1 VVLGRLGRAVVL
13 FLCCEAILA
22 VRFNPGVLYGGW
34 LLVLLTLK
42 HYLLFQ
48 LQLPTVGAYI
58 TLLYSGFATVC
69 LTFMW
74 RVVVARGPLVG
85 LLAKVAFTP
94 GWHRGYKVLR
104 VIGITEKWTLLL
116 VEPAVMAAYVVHAAM
131 TPVQL
136 HFRPYWHYLGGSRQP
151 MPPLPEMTWPAWWLD
166 AAPWIS
172 LILPCLS
179 VLALILHNRAEFAIT
194 REGMAQARQ
203 RQQRAEQGAI
213 APSGPALQFPMME
226 GPR

>member
-1 VVLGRLGRAVVL
+1 
-13 FLCCEAILA
+13 
-22 VRFNPGVLYGGW
+22 
-34 LLVLLTLK
+34 
-42 HYLLFQ
+42 
-48 LQLPTVGAYI
+48 
-58 TLLYSGFATVC
+58 
-69 LTFMW
+69 
-74 RVVVARGPLVG
+74 
-85 LLAKVAFTP
+85 
-94 GWHRGYKVLR
+94 
-104 VIGITEKWTLLL
+104 
-116 VEPAVMAAYVVHAAM
+116 MAAYVVHAAM